1 MKYFSFYPTLN
12 YQFPGNS
19 PMTVTNIFIRQIIN
33 VIDNSGY
40 NITGNDY
47 VVEDG
52 KSPDAVARD
61 AYQNPDLFW
70 YILTVNKIY
79 DFYKQWPVSYDI
91 WIKELDKINSKYTF
105 FFPFHI
111 EFEKGD
117 IISKYRP
124 EGNYPFDSNN
134 YAVVINY
141 DSYMRS
147 VDIDIVKG
155 DIKEGDQIIIIRKS
169 GSKSY
174 KFIPTSTGLI
184 GHTLQK
190 KELKL
195 ESAVGFMLPD
205 KNSKENVYVSP
216 YSNYGLTGTISEQKD
231 DITGTGCILDLYIRN
246 SLPDKVTVLRYKTDA
261 EKQWIF
267 KKVVNVIP
275 RNYAGQIKT
284 TYLNNL
290 TQQ

>member
-19 PMTVTNIFIRQIIN
+19 PVTVTNIFIRQVIN
-33 VIDNSGY
+33 VVDDSGY

-47 VVEDG
+47 IVEDG
-52 KSPDAVARD
+52 KSPDAIARD

-105 FFPFHI
+105 FFSFNI
-111 EFEKGD
+111 KFEKGD

-124 EGNYPFDSNN
+124 TANYPFDKDN
-134 YAVVINY
+134 YAVVIGS

-147 VDIDIVKG
+147 VDVDIVEG
-155 DIKEGDQIIIIRKS
+155 DIKDGDNIIIIR
-169 GSKSY
+169 GNGGNSY
-174 KFIPTSTGLI
+174 SIISTPTGLL

-195 ESAVGFMLPD
+195 ESAVGFMMPD
-205 KNSKENVYVSP
+205 KNTKENVYVSP
-216 YSNYGLTGTISEQKD
+216 YSNYGLTGAISEQTD
-231 DITGTGCILDLYIRN
+231 DITGTECLLDLYIRN
-246 SLPDKVTVLRYKTDA
+246 ILPDKVTVLEYKTDA
-261 EKQWIF
+261 EKEWIF
-267 KKVVNVIP
+267 KKVVNIIP
-275 RNYAGQIKT
+275 KNYAGQIKT
-284 TYLNNL
+284 VYLNNL